1 MEPRS
6 LITIM
11 MCVAMA
17 ASVCLVVHVRTRE
30 RVPLWVAVP
39 LLCGMEVLGTL
50 PLGRY

>member
-1 MEPRS
+1 MS
-6 LITIM
+6 IITILL
-11 MCVAMA
+11 VLAIA